1 MNDNKDNINE
11 LLEQSK
17 VLGIEVTSEL
27 KKSFISYAM
36 AVNVSRAIPDVRD
49 GLKPV
54 HRRILYAM
62 NELGNTYDKPHKKS
76 ARIVGEV
83 LGKYHPH
90 GDIAVYDALVRMAQ
104 PFSIREVLIDGHG
117 NFGSIDGDSA
127 AAMRY
132 TEARMSAIATEML
145 RDIEKDTVDTYPNF
159 DDTLSQPVVLPSKY
173 PNILVNGSDGIAVGM
188 ATSIP
193 PHNLGEVI
201 DGTVAFLDNENIDIE
216 EILEKIPAPDF
227 PTGGEIMGISGVR
240 QAYRTGR
247 GTAILRAKTE
257 IECVGKNKNEEETD
271 EYNFNNK
278 YRIIVTEIP
287 YQVNKENLIKT
298 IHEYAVKG
306 RIEGISQV
314 NEESD
319 REGMRIVIDI
329 KKGTDPQYVLNQL
342 FKHTNMQTSVS
353 IILLALV
360 NGVPRTLTIKEIL
373 EEYIKHQKEIIRR
386 RTVYD
391 LNKAQEK
398 AHILEGL
405 IVALDNIDEVIAIIK
420 KSIDNQDAIDQLT
433 AKFVLSERQAQAI
446 LDMRLKRLTSLEVE
460 KIKNELEE
468 LEKSIKYFQDVL
480 STPQMVVDIIK
491 TELLEIKKKYGDG
504 RRTEIKYDFEGMEDE
519 DLIRKEDVVITVSH
533 EGYIKRMPLDEYKI
547 QNRGGVGVKAA
558 NTKEEDYVEQI
569 FMCNTHDPLLFFTSK
584 GRVYRL
590 KAYKVPEGS
599 RISRGK
605 AIINLITLLE
615 GEKLSSITPYN
626 EDNAGYVLL
635 ATRKGKIKKTSIN
648 EYQNINRN
656 GKIAIGLQEED
667 ELVGVRLTTGH
678 DEILLASSAGLVS
691 RIDESSIRAMG
702 RTATGVK
709 AMNLQD
715 EKDEIID
722 IAVITE
728 GKEVFTI
735 TEKGFGKRV
744 EIEAYRKTNRGA
756 KGVKGGNFTEE
767 TGKVAALKL
776 VNSTDEAIIVTDA
789 GVVIRIN
796 LSQVSMVGR
805 NTKGVIIKRCK
816 DDEKITSITI
826 IPTDEEIEKEIETRK
841 QNVSQD
847 AEKSGEQELE
857 I

>member
-1 MNDNKDNINE
+1 
-11 LLEQSK
+11 
-17 VLGIEVTSEL
+17 
-27 KKSFISYAM
+27 
-36 AVNVSRAIPDVRD
+36 
-49 GLKPV
+49 
-54 HRRILYAM
+54 
-62 NELGNTYDKPHKKS
+62 
-76 ARIVGEV
+76 
-83 LGKYHPH
+83 
-90 GDIAVYDALVRMAQ
+90 
-104 PFSIREVLIDGHG
+104 
-117 NFGSIDGDSA
+117 
-127 AAMRY
+127 
-132 TEARMSAIATEML
+132 ML
-145 RDIEKDTVDTYPNF
+145 N
-159 DDTLSQPVVLPSKY
+159 
-173 PNILVNGSDGIAVGM
+173 
-188 ATSIP
+188 
-193 PHNLGEVI
+193 
-201 DGTVAFLDNENIDIE
+201 
-216 EILEKIPAPDF
+216 
-227 PTGGEIMGISGVR
+227 
-240 QAYRTGR
+240 
-247 GTAILRAKTE
+247 
-257 IECVGKNKNEEETD
+257 
-271 EYNFNNK
+271 
-278 YRIIVTEIP
+278 
-287 YQVNKENLIKT
+287 
-298 IHEYAVKG
+298 
-306 RIEGISQV
+306 
-314 NEESD
+314 
-319 REGMRIVIDI
+319 
-329 KKGTDPQYVLNQL
+329 
-342 FKHTNMQTSVS
+342 
-353 IILLALV
+353 
-360 NGVPRTLTIKEIL
+360 
-373 EEYIKHQKEIIRR
+373 
-386 RTVYD
+386 
-391 LNKAQEK
+391 
-398 AHILEGL
+398 
-405 IVALDNIDEVIAIIK
+405 
-420 KSIDNQDAIDQLT
+420 
-433 AKFVLSERQAQAI
+433 
-446 LDMRLKRLTSLEVE
+446 
-460 KIKNELEE
+460 
-468 LEKSIKYFQDVL
+468 
-480 STPQMVVDIIK
+480 TPQMVVDIIK
-491 TELLEIKKKYGDG
+491 TELLAIKKKYGDG

-519 DLIRKEDVVITVSH
+519 DLIRREDVVITVSH

-605 AIINLITLLE
+605 AIINLITLLD

-635 ATRKGKIKKTSIN
+635 ATRKGKIKKTSIT

-656 GKIAIGLQEED
+656 GKIVIGLQDED

-744 EIEAYRKTNRGA
+744 EVEAYRKTNRGA
-756 KGVKGGNFTEE
+756 KGVKGGNFTDE

-776 VNSTDEAIIVTDA
+776 VNSNDEAIIVTDA

-826 IPTDEEIEKEIETRK
+826 IPTAEEIEKEIETRK

-847 AEKSGEQELE
+847 AEKSAEQELE